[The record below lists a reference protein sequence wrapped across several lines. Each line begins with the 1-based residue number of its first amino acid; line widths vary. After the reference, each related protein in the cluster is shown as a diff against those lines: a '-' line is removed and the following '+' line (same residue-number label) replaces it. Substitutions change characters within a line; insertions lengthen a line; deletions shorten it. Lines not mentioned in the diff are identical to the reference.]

1 MSGFTRRLSMAT
13 HSSAIPPVQV
23 GSWED
28 AVASRDFTQIDA
40 WYAANTGHEA
50 IGYADSDLID
60 VGGAITSTANG
71 QVIEGRKGTILRIA
85 HNNVTVR
92 GCRITGPGLYG
103 AYYNPTFGSAYTNTL
118 VEYCTF
124 GSVGGDVTNAVLFLS
139 GEGSVTTNLT
149 LRNNNC
155 YGFSQGIRTEG
166 NVLAEYNWMHDFV
179 HPPGEHANSYR
190 HVGSTNGLI
199 RRNYATDGSSG
210 CMSIYFDKEPTANI
224 QYSENILNG
233 SSPLASPS
241 YLINLKD
248 GDYSAAATNIKLI
261 NNYFGNQY
269 QYGIFAGTP
278 DLPWG
283 SNGNEFSGN
292 QLFLTGAPYTI

>member
-1 MSGFTRRLSMAT
+1 MSRFAHRLMAAAD
-13 HSSAIPPVQV
+13 SSTTPPVQT

-28 AVASRDFTQIDA
+28 AVASRDFAQVDA
-40 WYAANTGHEA
+40 WYIANTGHEA
-50 IGYADSDLID
+50 IGYADSDLVD
-60 VGGAITSTANG
+60 VGGAITSTADG
-71 QVIEGRKGTILRIA
+71 QVLEGLKGTALRIA
-85 HNNVTVR
+85 HSNVTVR
-92 GCRITGPGLYG
+92 GCRITGGATYG
-103 AYYNPTFGSAYTNTL
+103 AYYNPTFGSSYTNCV

-124 GSVGGDVTNAVLFLS
+124 GSVNGDDTNAVLFTS
-139 GEGSVTTNLT
+139 AEGSSAINLT
-149 LRNNNC
+149 LRHNNC
-155 YGFSQGIRTEG
+155 YGFVQGMRTEG
-166 NVLAEYNWMHDFV
+166 YVLAEYNWMHDFA

-190 HVGSTNGLI
+190 HLGNTNCVA

-210 CMSIYFDKEPTANI
+210 CMSIYFDKEATANI
-224 QYSENILNG
+224 EYSENILNG
-233 SSPLASPS
+233 SSPSASPS

-261 NNYFGNQY
+261 NNYFGDQY

-283 SNGNEFSGN
+283 SGGNEFSGN